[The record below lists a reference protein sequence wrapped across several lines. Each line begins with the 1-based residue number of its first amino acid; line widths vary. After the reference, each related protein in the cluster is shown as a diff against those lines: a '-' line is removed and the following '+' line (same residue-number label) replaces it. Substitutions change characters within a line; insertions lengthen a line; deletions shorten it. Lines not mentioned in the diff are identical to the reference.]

1 MNAFDK
7 FYKKTV
13 EERHAILAEY
23 ADLNEEE
30 QAFLASTGALSFDK
44 ANHMIEN
51 TIGIYSL
58 PLGLGMNMLLNDKR
72 YIVPMAMEEPSV
84 VAAQSAGA
92 KLIAQN
98 GGITGSATKRKMI
111 GQIELISVS
120 DIQAAKENII
130 ANEEQLIA
138 IANQA
143 HPSLQKRGG
152 GAVEIQVR
160 TAQTANDETLLI
172 VHLLVDTQE
181 AMGAN
186 MVNTMVET
194 LAPEL
199 EMLTNG
205 TANMRILS
213 NLVDEATAT
222 AVCRINPESLA
233 TKTQSGEW
241 VRDRIIAAYEFAD
254 ADIYRAA
261 THNKGIMNGIDAV
274 IMAFGN
280 DWRAVEAASH
290 AYAARTGSYKPMSK
304 WSKDA
309 DGYLVGELTLP
320 MPVAFVGGSIA
331 IHPIAS
337 LSKKIARVESAKEL
351 AMLVCAVGLTQN
363 LAALK
368 ALVTEGIQRGHM
380 SLQAKSLAMTAGAEA
395 DEIEI
400 VATFLQE
407 SKQLNVV
414 AAKEFIAKFTQRKI
428 K

>member
-30 QAFLASTGALSFDK
+30 QAFLASTGVLSFDK

-72 YIVPMAMEEPSV
+72 YVVPMAMEEPSV

-309 DGYLVGELTLP
+309 EGYLVGELTLP

-414 AAKEFIAKFTQRKI
+414 AAKEFIAKLRSEK
-428 K
+428 

>member
-1 MNAFDK
+1 MQSFDK
-7 FYKKTV
+7 FYKKTL
-13 EERHAILAEY
+13 EERQAILAEY
-23 ADLNEEE
+23 ANLNEEE

-51 TIGIYSL
+51 TVGIYSL
-58 PLGLGMNMLLNDKR
+58 PLGLGMNMLLNDKK

-84 VAAQSAGA
+84 VAAQSSGA

-98 GGITGSATKRKMI
+98 GGITSTATDRKMI
-111 GQIELISVS
+111 GQIELIIVP
-120 DIQAAKENII
+120 DVEAAEEKVI
-130 ANEEQLIA
+130 ANREKLIA
-138 IANQA
+138 IANNA
-143 HPSLQKRGG
+143 HPSLLKRGG
-152 GAVEIQVR
+152 GAVDLQVR
-160 TAQTANDETLLI
+160 TTKTASGETLFI

-199 EMLTNG
+199 EILTG
-205 TANMRILS
+205 GVANMRILS
-213 NLVDEATAT
+213 NLVDDATAT
-222 AVCRINPESLA
+222 ATCRLSPESLA

-290 AYAARTGSYKPMSK
+290 TYTARTGSYKPMSK

-309 DGYLVGELTLP
+309 DGYLIGELTLP

-395 DEIEI
+395 NEIEQ
-400 VATFLQE
+400 VAQFLQE
-407 SKQLNVV
+407 TKQLNVM
-414 AAKEFIAKFTQRKI
+414 AAKKYIAELRTK
-428 K
+428 

>member
-72 YIVPMAMEEPSV
+72 YVVPMAMEEPSV

-152 GAVEIQVR
+152 GAVKIQVR
-160 TAQTANDETLLI
+160 TAQTANDETLFI

-380 SLQAKSLAMTAGAEA
+380 SLQAKSLAMTAGAEP

-414 AAKEFIAKFTQRKI
+414 AAKEFIAKLRSEK
-428 K
+428 

>member
-1 MNAFDK
+1 MQSFDK
-7 FYKKTV
+7 FYKKTL
-13 EERHAILAEY
+13 EERQAILAEY
-23 ADLNEEE
+23 ANLNEEE

-51 TIGIYSL
+51 TVGIYSL
-58 PLGLGMNMLLNDKR
+58 PLGLGMNMLLNDKK

-84 VAAQSAGA
+84 VAAQSSGA

-98 GGITGSATKRKMI
+98 GGITSTATDRKMI
-111 GQIELISVS
+111 GQIELITVP
-120 DIQAAKENII
+120 DVEAAEEKVI
-130 ANEEQLIA
+130 ANREKLIA
-138 IANQA
+138 IANNA
-143 HPSLQKRGG
+143 HPSLLKRGG
-152 GAVEIQVR
+152 GAVDLRVR
-160 TAQTANDETLLI
+160 TTKTASGETLFI

-199 EMLTNG
+199 EILTG
-205 TANMRILS
+205 GVANMRILS
-213 NLVDEATAT
+213 NLVDDATAT
-222 AVCRINPESLA
+222 ATCRLSPESLA

-290 AYAARTGSYKPMSK
+290 AYTARTGSYKPMSK

-309 DGYLVGELTLP
+309 DGYLIGELTLP

-395 DEIEI
+395 NEIEQ
-400 VATFLQE
+400 VAQFLQE
-407 SKQLNVV
+407 TKQLNVM
-414 AAKEFIAKFTQRKI
+414 AAKKYIAELRTK
-428 K
+428 

>member
-58 PLGLGMNMLLNDKR
+58 PLGLGMNLLLNDKR
-72 YIVPMAMEEPSV
+72 YVVPMAMEEPSV

-160 TAQTANDETLLI
+160 TAQTANDETLFI

-337 LSKKIARVESAKEL
+337 LSKKIARVQSAKEL

-414 AAKEFIAKFTQRKI
+414 AAKEFIAKLRSEK
-428 K
+428 

>member
-1 MNAFDK
+1 MQSFDK
-7 FYKKTV
+7 FYKKTL
-13 EERHAILAEY
+13 EERQAILAEY
-23 ADLNEEE
+23 ANLNEKE

-51 TIGIYSL
+51 TVGIYSL
-58 PLGLGMNMLLNDKR
+58 PLGLGMNMLLNDKK

-84 VAAQSAGA
+84 VAAQSSGA

-98 GGITGSATKRKMI
+98 GGITSTATDRKMI
-111 GQIELISVS
+111 GQIELITVP
-120 DIQAAKENII
+120 DVEAAEEKVI
-130 ANEEQLIA
+130 ANREKLIA
-138 IANQA
+138 IANNA
-143 HPSLQKRGG
+143 HPSLLKRGG
-152 GAVEIQVR
+152 GAMDLQVR
-160 TAQTANDETLLI
+160 TTKTASGETLFI
-172 VHLLVDTQE
+172 IHLLVDTQE

-199 EMLTNG
+199 EILTG
-205 TANMRILS
+205 GVANMRILS
-213 NLVDEATAT
+213 NLVDDATAT
-222 AVCRINPESLA
+222 ATCRLSPESLA

-290 AYAARTGSYKPMSK
+290 AYTARTGSYKPMSK

-309 DGYLVGELTLP
+309 DGYLIGELTLP

-395 DEIEI
+395 NEIEQ
-400 VATFLQE
+400 VAQFLQE
-407 SKQLNVV
+407 TKQLNVM
-414 AAKEFIAKFTQRKI
+414 AAKKYIAELRTK
-428 K
+428 

>member
-120 DIQAAKENII
+120 DIQAAKKNII

-414 AAKEFIAKFTQRKI
+414 AAKEFIAKLRSEK
-428 K
+428 

>member
-13 EERHAILAEY
+13 EERRAILAEY

-51 TIGIYSL
+51 TIGIYLL
-58 PLGLGMNMLLNDKR
+58 PLGLGMNMLLNDKH
-72 YIVPMAMEEPSV
+72 YVVPMAMEEPSV

-152 GAVEIQVR
+152 GAVEIEVR

-309 DGYLVGELTLP
+309 EGYLVGELTLP
-320 MPVAFVGGSIA
+320 MPVAFVGGSIG
-331 IHPIAS
+331 IHPIAT

-395 DEIEI
+395 DEIEK

-414 AAKEFIAKFTQRKI
+414 AAKEFINKLRSGK
-428 K
+428 

>member
-160 TAQTANDETLLI
+160 TAQTANDVTLLI

-414 AAKEFIAKFTQRKI
+414 AAKEFIAKLRSEK
-428 K
+428 

>member
-1 MNAFDK
+1 MQSFDK
-7 FYKKTV
+7 FYKKTL
-13 EERHAILAEY
+13 EERQAILAEY
-23 ADLNEEE
+23 ANLNEEE

-51 TIGIYSL
+51 TVGIYSL
-58 PLGLGMNMLLNDKR
+58 PLGLGMNMLLNDKK

-84 VAAQSAGA
+84 LAAQSSGA

-98 GGITGSATKRKMI
+98 GGITSTATDRKMI
-111 GQIELISVS
+111 GQIELIIVP
-120 DIQAAKENII
+120 DVEAAEEKVI
-130 ANEEQLIA
+130 ANREKLIA
-138 IANQA
+138 IANNA
-143 HPSLQKRGG
+143 HPSLLKRGG
-152 GAVEIQVR
+152 GAVDLQVR
-160 TAQTANDETLLI
+160 TTKTASGETLFI

-199 EMLTNG
+199 EILTG
-205 TANMRILS
+205 GVANMRILS
-213 NLVDEATAT
+213 NLVDDATAT
-222 AVCRINPESLA
+222 ATCRLSPESLA

-290 AYAARTGSYKPMSK
+290 TYTARTGSYKPMSK

-309 DGYLVGELTLP
+309 DGYLIGELTLP

-395 DEIEI
+395 NEIEQ
-400 VATFLQE
+400 VAQFLQE
-407 SKQLNVV
+407 TKQLNVM
-414 AAKEFIAKFTQRKI
+414 AAKKYIAELRTK
-428 K
+428 

>member
-1 MNAFDK
+1 MQSFDK
-7 FYKKTV
+7 FYKKTL
-13 EERHAILAEY
+13 EERQAILAEY
-23 ADLNEEE
+23 ANLNEEE

-51 TIGIYSL
+51 TVGIYSL
-58 PLGLGMNMLLNDKR
+58 PLGLGMNMLLNDKK
-72 YIVPMAMEEPSV
+72 YIVPMTMEEPSV
-84 VAAQSAGA
+84 VAAQSSGA

-98 GGITGSATKRKMI
+98 GGITSTATDRKMI
-111 GQIELISVS
+111 GQIELITVP
-120 DIQAAKENII
+120 DVEAAEEKVI
-130 ANEEQLIA
+130 ANREKLIA
-138 IANQA
+138 IANNA
-143 HPSLQKRGG
+143 HPSLLKRGG
-152 GAVEIQVR
+152 GAVDLQVR
-160 TAQTANDETLLI
+160 TTKTASGETLFI
-172 VHLLVDTQE
+172 IHLLIDTQE

-199 EMLTNG
+199 EILTG
-205 TANMRILS
+205 GVANMRILS
-213 NLVDEATAT
+213 NLVDDATAT
-222 AVCRINPESLA
+222 ATCRLSPESLA

-241 VRDRIIAAYEFAD
+241 VRDRIISAYEFAD

-290 AYAARTGSYKPMSK
+290 AYTARTGSYKPMSK

-309 DGYLVGELTLP
+309 DGYLIGELTLP

-395 DEIEI
+395 NEIEQ
-400 VATFLQE
+400 VAQFLQE
-407 SKQLNVV
+407 TKQLNVM
-414 AAKEFIAKFTQRKI
+414 AAKKYIAELRTK
-428 K
+428 

>member
-13 EERHAILAEY
+13 EERRAILAEY
-23 ADLNEEE
+23 AGLNEEE

-51 TIGIYSL
+51 AIGIYSL
-58 PLGLGMNMLLNDKR
+58 PLGLGMNMLLNGKS
-72 YIVPMAMEEPSV
+72 YVVPMAMEEPSV
-84 VAAQSAGA
+84 VAAQSSGA

-98 GGITGSATKRKMI
+98 GGITGRATKRKMI
-111 GQIELISVS
+111 GQIELISVP
-120 DIQAAKENII
+120 DIQLAKENVI
-130 ANEEQLIA
+130 ANQAKLIT

-152 GAVEIQVR
+152 GAVDLQVR
-160 TAQTANDETLLI
+160 TAQTANDETLFI

-199 EMLTNG
+199 EALTSG
-205 TANMRILS
+205 KANMRILS

-222 AVCRINPESLA
+222 AMCRIKPESLA

-290 AYAARTGSYKPMSK
+290 AYAARIGSYKPMTK

-309 DGYLVGELTLP
+309 EGYLVGELTLP
-320 MPVAFVGGSIA
+320 MPVAFVGGSIG
-331 IHPIAS
+331 IHPIAT

-380 SLQAKSLAMTAGAEA
+380 SLQAKSLAMTAGAKA
-395 DEIEI
+395 DEIEK

-414 AAKEFIAKFTQRKI
+414 AAKEFIAKLRSEK
-428 K
+428 

>member
-1 MNAFDK
+1 MQSFDK
-7 FYKKTV
+7 FYKKTL
-13 EERHAILAEY
+13 EERQAILAEY
-23 ADLNEEE
+23 ANLNEEE

-51 TIGIYSL
+51 TVGIYSL
-58 PLGLGMNMLLNDKR
+58 PLGLGMNMLLNDKK

-84 VAAQSAGA
+84 VAAQSSGA

-98 GGITGSATKRKMI
+98 GGITSTATDRKMI
-111 GQIELISVS
+111 GQIELITVP
-120 DIQAAKENII
+120 DVEAAEEKVI
-130 ANEEQLIA
+130 ANREKLIA
-138 IANQA
+138 IANNA
-143 HPSLQKRGG
+143 HPSLLKRGG
-152 GAVEIQVR
+152 GAMDLQVR
-160 TAQTANDETLLI
+160 TTKTASGETLFI
-172 VHLLVDTQE
+172 IHLLVDTQE

-199 EMLTNG
+199 EILTG
-205 TANMRILS
+205 GVANMRILS
-213 NLVDEATAT
+213 NLVDDATAT
-222 AVCRINPESLA
+222 ATCRLSPESLA

-290 AYAARTGSYKPMSK
+290 AYTARTGSYKPMSK

-309 DGYLVGELTLP
+309 DGYLIGELTLP

-395 DEIEI
+395 NEIEQ
-400 VATFLQE
+400 VAQFLQE
-407 SKQLNVV
+407 TKQLNVM
-414 AAKEFIAKFTQRKI
+414 AAKKYIAELRTK
-428 K
+428 

>member
-13 EERHAILAEY
+13 EERRAILAEY
-23 ADLNEEE
+23 ANLNEEE

-58 PLGLGMNMLLNDKR
+58 PLGLGMNMLLNNKR
-72 YIVPMAMEEPSV
+72 YVVPMAMEEPSV

-98 GGITGSATKRKMI
+98 GGIAGSATKRKMI
-111 GQIELISVS
+111 GQIELVSVS
-120 DIQAAKENII
+120 DIEAAKENVI

-160 TAQTANDETLLI
+160 TAQTAHDEALFI

-186 MVNTMVET
+186 MVNTMVEA

-205 TANMRILS
+205 IANMRILS

-233 TKTQSGEW
+233 TKNQSGEW

-309 DGYLVGELTLP
+309 EGYLVGELTLP
-320 MPVAFVGGSIA
+320 MPVAFVGGSIG
-331 IHPIAS
+331 IHPIAT

-363 LAALK
+363 LSALK

-395 DEIEI
+395 DEIEK

-407 SKQLNVV
+407 SKKLNVV
-414 AAKEFIAKFTQRKI
+414 AAKEFITKLRSGN
-428 K
+428 

>member
-72 YIVPMAMEEPSV
+72 YVVPMAMEEPSV

-152 GAVEIQVR
+152 GAVKIQVR
-160 TAQTANDETLLI
+160 TAQTANDETLFI

-400 VATFLQE
+400 VVTFLQE

-414 AAKEFIAKFTQRKI
+414 AAKEFIAKLRSEK
-428 K
+428 

>member
-13 EERHAILAEY
+13 EERRAILAEY

-58 PLGLGMNMLLNDKR
+58 PLGLGMNMLLNDKH
-72 YIVPMAMEEPSV
+72 YVVPMVMEEPSV

-92 KLIAQN
+92 KLIGQN

-233 TKTQSGEW
+233 TKTQSSEW

-309 DGYLVGELTLP
+309 EGYLVGELTLP
-320 MPVAFVGGSIA
+320 MPVAFVGGSIG
-331 IHPIAS
+331 IHPIAT

-395 DEIEI
+395 DEIEK

-414 AAKEFIAKFTQRKI
+414 AAKEFINKLRSGK
-428 K
+428 

>member
-72 YIVPMAMEEPSV
+72 YVVPMAMEEPSV

-160 TAQTANDETLLI
+160 TAQTANDETLFI

-309 DGYLVGELTLP
+309 EGYLVGELTLP

-414 AAKEFIAKFTQRKI
+414 AAKEFIAKLRSEK
-428 K
+428 

>member
-13 EERHAILAEY
+13 EERRAILAEY

-58 PLGLGMNMLLNDKR
+58 PLGLGMNMLLNDKH
-72 YIVPMAMEEPSV
+72 YVVPMAMEEPSV

-92 KLIAQN
+92 KLIGQN

-172 VHLLVDTQE
+172 VHLLIDTQE

-309 DGYLVGELTLP
+309 EGYLVGELTLP
-320 MPVAFVGGSIA
+320 MPVAFVGGSIG
-331 IHPIAS
+331 IHPIAT

-395 DEIEI
+395 DEIEK

-414 AAKEFIAKFTQRKI
+414 AAKEFINKLRSGK
-428 K
+428 

>member
-13 EERHAILAEY
+13 EERRAILAEY

-72 YIVPMAMEEPSV
+72 YVVPMAMEEPSV

-233 TKTQSGEW
+233 TKTQSSEW

-309 DGYLVGELTLP
+309 EGYLVGELTLP
-320 MPVAFVGGSIA
+320 MPVAFVGGSIG
-331 IHPIAS
+331 IHPIAT

-363 LAALK
+363 LSALK

-414 AAKEFIAKFTQRKI
+414 AAKEFIAKLRSEK
-428 K
+428 

>member
-1 MNAFDK
+1 MQSFDK
-7 FYKKTV
+7 FYKKTL
-13 EERHAILAEY
+13 EERQAILAEY
-23 ADLNEEE
+23 ANLNEEE

-51 TIGIYSL
+51 TVGIYSL
-58 PLGLGMNMLLNDKR
+58 PLGLGMNMLLNDKK

-84 VAAQSAGA
+84 VAAQSSGA

-98 GGITGSATKRKMI
+98 GGITSTATDRKMI
-111 GQIELISVS
+111 GQIELITVP
-120 DIQAAKENII
+120 DVEAAEEKVI
-130 ANEEQLIA
+130 ANREKLIA
-138 IANQA
+138 IANNA
-143 HPSLQKRGG
+143 HPSLLKRGG
-152 GAVEIQVR
+152 GAVDLQVR
-160 TAQTANDETLLI
+160 ITKTASGETLFI
-172 VHLLVDTQE
+172 IHLLVDTQE

-199 EMLTNG
+199 EILTG
-205 TANMRILS
+205 GVANMRILS
-213 NLVDEATAT
+213 NLVDDATAT
-222 AVCRINPESLA
+222 ATCRLSPESLA

-290 AYAARTGSYKPMSK
+290 AYTARTGSYKPMSK

-309 DGYLVGELTLP
+309 DGYLIGELTLP

-395 DEIEI
+395 NEIEQ
-400 VATFLQE
+400 VAQFLQE
-407 SKQLNVV
+407 TKQLNVM
-414 AAKEFIAKFTQRKI
+414 AAKKYIAELRTK
-428 K
+428 

>member
-13 EERHAILAEY
+13 EERRAILAEY
-23 ADLNEEE
+23 ANLNEEE

-58 PLGLGMNMLLNDKR
+58 PLGLGMNMLLNNKR
-72 YIVPMAMEEPSV
+72 YVVPMAMEEPSV

-98 GGITGSATKRKMI
+98 GGIAGSATKRKMI
-111 GQIELISVS
+111 GQIELVSVS
-120 DIQAAKENII
+120 DIEAAKENII

-160 TAQTANDETLLI
+160 TAQTAHDEALFI

-186 MVNTMVET
+186 MVNTMVEA

-205 TANMRILS
+205 IANMRILS

-233 TKTQSGEW
+233 TKNQSGEW

-309 DGYLVGELTLP
+309 EGYLVGELTLP
-320 MPVAFVGGSIA
+320 MPVAFVGGSIG
-331 IHPIAS
+331 IHPIAT

-363 LAALK
+363 LSALK

-395 DEIEI
+395 DEIEK

-414 AAKEFIAKFTQRKI
+414 AAKEFITKLRSGN
-428 K
+428 

>member
-72 YIVPMAMEEPSV
+72 YVVPMAMEEPSV

-152 GAVEIQVR
+152 GAVKIQVR
-160 TAQTANDETLLI
+160 TTQTANDETLFI

-414 AAKEFIAKFTQRKI
+414 AAKEFIAKLRSEK
-428 K
+428 

>member
-13 EERHAILAEY
+13 EERRAILAEY
-23 ADLNEEE
+23 ANLNEEE

-72 YIVPMAMEEPSV
+72 YVVPMAMEEPSV

-120 DIQAAKENII
+120 DIPAAKENII

-152 GAVEIQVR
+152 GAVAIQVR

-304 WSKDA
+304 WSKDVE
-309 DGYLVGELTLP
+309 GYLVGELTLP
-320 MPVAFVGGSIA
+320 MPVAFVGGSIG
-331 IHPIAS
+331 IHPIAT

-363 LAALK
+363 LSALK

-395 DEIEI
+395 EEIEK

-414 AAKEFIAKFTQRKI
+414 AAKEFITKLRSGK
-428 K
+428 

>member
-13 EERHAILAEY
+13 EERRAILAKY

-58 PLGLGMNMLLNDKR
+58 PLGLGMNMLLNDKH
-72 YIVPMAMEEPSV
+72 YVVPMAMEEPSV

-92 KLIAQN
+92 KLIGQN
-98 GGITGSATKRKMI
+98 GGIIGSATKRKMI

-309 DGYLVGELTLP
+309 EGYLVGELTLP
-320 MPVAFVGGSIA
+320 MPVAFVGGSIG
-331 IHPIAS
+331 IHPIAT

-395 DEIEI
+395 DEIEK

-414 AAKEFIAKFTQRKI
+414 AAKEFINKLRSGK
-428 K
+428 

>member
-72 YIVPMAMEEPSV
+72 YVVPMAMEEPSV

-143 HPSLQKRGG
+143 HPSLQERGG

-414 AAKEFIAKFTQRKI
+414 AAKEFIAKLRSEK
-428 K
+428 

>member
-13 EERHAILAEY
+13 EERRAILAEY

-58 PLGLGMNMLLNDKR
+58 PLGLGMNMLLNDKH
-72 YIVPMAMEEPSV
+72 YVVPMVMEEPSV

-92 KLIAQN
+92 KLIGQN

-309 DGYLVGELTLP
+309 EGYLVGELTLP
-320 MPVAFVGGSIA
+320 MPVAFVGGSIG
-331 IHPIAS
+331 IHPIAI

-395 DEIEI
+395 DEIEK

-414 AAKEFIAKFTQRKI
+414 AAKEFINKLRSGK
-428 K
+428 

>member
-1 MNAFDK
+1 MKSFDK
-7 FYKKTV
+7 FYKKTL
-13 EERHAILAEY
+13 EERQAILAEY
-23 ADLNEEE
+23 ANLNEEE

-51 TIGIYSL
+51 TVGIYSL
-58 PLGLGMNMLLNDKR
+58 PLGLGMNMLLNDKK

-84 VAAQSAGA
+84 VAAQSSGA

-98 GGITGSATKRKMI
+98 GGITSTATDRKMI
-111 GQIELISVS
+111 GQIELITVP
-120 DIQAAKENII
+120 DVEAAEEKVI
-130 ANEEQLIA
+130 ANREKLIA
-138 IANQA
+138 IANNA
-143 HPSLQKRGG
+143 HPSLLKRGG
-152 GAVEIQVR
+152 GAVDLRVR
-160 TAQTANDETLLI
+160 TTKTASGETLFI

-199 EMLTNG
+199 EILTG
-205 TANMRILS
+205 GVANMRILS
-213 NLVDEATAT
+213 NLVDDATAT
-222 AVCRINPESLA
+222 ATCRLSPESLA

-290 AYAARTGSYKPMSK
+290 AYTARTGSYKPMSK

-309 DGYLVGELTLP
+309 DGYLIGELTLP

-395 DEIEI
+395 NEIEQ
-400 VATFLQE
+400 VAQFLQE
-407 SKQLNVV
+407 TKQLNVM
-414 AAKEFIAKFTQRKI
+414 AAKKYIAELRTK
-428 K
+428 

>member
-1 MNAFDK
+1 
-7 FYKKTV
+7 KKTV

-72 YIVPMAMEEPSV
+72 YVVPMAMEEPSV

-152 GAVEIQVR
+152 GAVKIQVR
-160 TAQTANDETLLI
+160 TAQTANDETLFI

-414 AAKEFIAKFTQRKI
+414 AAKEFIAKLRSEK
-428 K
+428 

>member
-13 EERHAILAEY
+13 EERHTILAEY

-72 YIVPMAMEEPSV
+72 YVVPMAMEEPSV

-309 DGYLVGELTLP
+309 EGYLVGELTLP
-320 MPVAFVGGSIA
+320 MPVAFVGGSIG
-331 IHPIAS
+331 IHPIAT

-363 LAALK
+363 LSALK

-395 DEIEI
+395 DEIEK

-414 AAKEFIAKFTQRKI
+414 AAKEFITKLRSEK
-428 K
+428 

>member
-23 ADLNEEE
+23 AGLNEEE

-72 YIVPMAMEEPSV
+72 YVVPMAMEEPSV

-98 GGITGSATKRKMI
+98 GGIAGSATKRKMI
-111 GQIELISVS
+111 GQIELVSVS
-120 DIQAAKENII
+120 DIEAAKENVI

-160 TAQTANDETLLI
+160 TAQTAHDEALFI

-186 MVNTMVET
+186 MVNTMVEA

-205 TANMRILS
+205 IANMRILS

-309 DGYLVGELTLP
+309 EGYLVGELTLP
-320 MPVAFVGGSIA
+320 MPVAFVGGSIG
-331 IHPIAS
+331 IHPIAT

-363 LAALK
+363 LSALK

-395 DEIEI
+395 DEIEK

-414 AAKEFIAKFTQRKI
+414 AAKEFITKLRSGN
-428 K
+428 

>member
-13 EERHAILAEY
+13 EERRAILAKY

-58 PLGLGMNMLLNDKR
+58 PLGLGMNMLLNDKH
-72 YIVPMAMEEPSV
+72 YVVPMSMEEPSV

-92 KLIAQN
+92 KLIGQN

-309 DGYLVGELTLP
+309 EGYLVGELTLP
-320 MPVAFVGGSIA
+320 MPVAFVGGSIG
-331 IHPIAS
+331 IHPIAT

-395 DEIEI
+395 DEIEK

-414 AAKEFIAKFTQRKI
+414 AAKEFINKLRSGK
-428 K
+428 

>member
-72 YIVPMAMEEPSV
+72 YVVPMAMEEPSV

-152 GAVEIQVR
+152 GAVKIQVR
-160 TAQTANDETLLI
+160 TAQTANDETLFI

-320 MPVAFVGGSIA
+320 MPVAFVGGSIE

-414 AAKEFIAKFTQRKI
+414 AAKEFIAKLRSEK
-428 K
+428 

>member
-13 EERHAILAEY
+13 EERRAILAEY

-44 ANHMIEN
+44 VNHMIEN

-58 PLGLGMNMLLNDKR
+58 PLGLGMNMLLNDKH
-72 YIVPMAMEEPSV
+72 YVVPMVMEEPSV

-92 KLIAQN
+92 KLIGQN

-309 DGYLVGELTLP
+309 EGYLVGELTLP
-320 MPVAFVGGSIA
+320 MPVAFVGGSIG
-331 IHPIAS
+331 IHPIAT

-395 DEIEI
+395 DEIEK

-414 AAKEFIAKFTQRKI
+414 AAKEFINKLRSGK
-428 K
+428 

>member
-1 MNAFDK
+1 MQSFDK
-7 FYKKTV
+7 FYKKTL
-13 EERHAILAEY
+13 EERQVILAEY
-23 ADLNEEE
+23 ANLNEEE

-51 TIGIYSL
+51 TVGIYSL
-58 PLGLGMNMLLNDKR
+58 PLGLGMNMLLNDKK

-84 VAAQSAGA
+84 VAAQSSGA

-98 GGITGSATKRKMI
+98 GGITSTATDRKMI
-111 GQIELISVS
+111 GQIELITVP
-120 DIQAAKENII
+120 DVEAAEEKVI
-130 ANEEQLIA
+130 ANREKLIA
-138 IANQA
+138 IANNA
-143 HPSLQKRGG
+143 HPSLLKRGG
-152 GAVEIQVR
+152 GAVDLQVR
-160 TAQTANDETLLI
+160 TTKTASGETLFI
-172 VHLLVDTQE
+172 IHLLVDTQE

-199 EMLTNG
+199 EILTG
-205 TANMRILS
+205 GVANMRILS
-213 NLVDEATAT
+213 NLVDDATAT
-222 AVCRINPESLA
+222 ATCRLSPESLA

-290 AYAARTGSYKPMSK
+290 AYTARTGSYKPMSK

-309 DGYLVGELTLP
+309 DGYLIGELTLP

-395 DEIEI
+395 NEIEQ
-400 VATFLQE
+400 VAQFLQE
-407 SKQLNVV
+407 TKQLNVM
-414 AAKEFIAKFTQRKI
+414 AAKKYIAELRTK
-428 K
+428 

>member
-1 MNAFDK
+1 MKSFDK
-7 FYKKTV
+7 FYKKTL
-13 EERHAILAEY
+13 EERQAILAEY
-23 ADLNEEE
+23 ANLNEEE

-51 TIGIYSL
+51 TVGIYSL
-58 PLGLGMNMLLNDKR
+58 PLGLGMNMLLNDKK

-84 VAAQSAGA
+84 VAAQSSGA

-98 GGITGSATKRKMI
+98 GGITSTATDRKMI
-111 GQIELISVS
+111 GQIELITVP
-120 DIQAAKENII
+120 DVEVAEEKVI
-130 ANEEQLIA
+130 ANREKLIA
-138 IANQA
+138 IANNA
-143 HPSLQKRGG
+143 HPSLLKRGG
-152 GAVEIQVR
+152 GAVDLQVR
-160 TAQTANDETLLI
+160 TTKTASGETLFI
-172 VHLLVDTQE
+172 IHLLVDTQE

-199 EMLTNG
+199 EILTG
-205 TANMRILS
+205 GVANMRILS
-213 NLVDEATAT
+213 NLVDDATAT
-222 AVCRINPESLA
+222 ATCRLSPESLA

-309 DGYLVGELTLP
+309 DGYLMGELTLP

-395 DEIEI
+395 NEIEQ
-400 VATFLQE
+400 VAQFLQE
-407 SKQLNVV
+407 TKQLNVM
-414 AAKEFIAKFTQRKI
+414 AAKKYIAELRTK
-428 K
+428 

>member
-1 MNAFDK
+1 MQSFDK
-7 FYKKTV
+7 FYKKTL
-13 EERHAILAEY
+13 EERQAILAEY
-23 ADLNEEE
+23 ANLNEEE

-51 TIGIYSL
+51 TVGIYSL
-58 PLGLGMNMLLNDKR
+58 PLGLGMNMLLNDKK
-72 YIVPMAMEEPSV
+72 YTVPMAMEEPSV
-84 VAAQSAGA
+84 VAAQSSGA

-98 GGITGSATKRKMI
+98 GGITSTATDRKMI
-111 GQIELISVS
+111 GQIELITVP
-120 DIQAAKENII
+120 DVEAAEEKVI
-130 ANEEQLIA
+130 ANREKLIA
-138 IANQA
+138 IANNA
-143 HPSLQKRGG
+143 HPSLLKRGG
-152 GAVEIQVR
+152 GAVDLQVR
-160 TAQTANDETLLI
+160 TTKTASDETLFI
-172 VHLLVDTQE
+172 IHLLVDTQE

-199 EMLTNG
+199 EILTG
-205 TANMRILS
+205 GVANMRILS
-213 NLVDEATAT
+213 NLVDDATAT
-222 AVCRINPESLA
+222 ATCRLSPESLA

-290 AYAARTGSYKPMSK
+290 AYTARTGSYKPMSK

-309 DGYLVGELTLP
+309 DGYLIGELTLP

-395 DEIEI
+395 NEIEQ
-400 VATFLQE
+400 VAQFLQE
-407 SKQLNVV
+407 TKQLNVM
-414 AAKEFIAKFTQRKI
+414 AAKKYIAELRTK
-428 K
+428 

>member
-13 EERHAILAEY
+13 EERRAILAKY

-58 PLGLGMNMLLNDKR
+58 PLGLGMNMLLNDKH
-72 YIVPMAMEEPSV
+72 YVVPMAMEEPSV

-92 KLIAQN
+92 KLIGQN

-111 GQIELISVS
+111 GQFELISVS

-309 DGYLVGELTLP
+309 EGYLVGELTLP
-320 MPVAFVGGSIA
+320 MPVAFVGGSIG
-331 IHPIAS
+331 IHPIAT

-395 DEIEI
+395 DEIEK

-414 AAKEFIAKFTQRKI
+414 AAKEFINKLRSGK
-428 K
+428 

>member
-1 MNAFDK
+1 MKSFDK
-7 FYKKTV
+7 FYKKTL
-13 EERHAILAEY
+13 EERQAILAEY
-23 ADLNEEE
+23 ANLNEEE

-51 TIGIYSL
+51 TVGIYSL
-58 PLGLGMNMLLNDKR
+58 PLGLGMNMLLNDKK

-84 VAAQSAGA
+84 VAAQSSGA

-98 GGITGSATKRKMI
+98 GGITSTATDRKMI
-111 GQIELISVS
+111 GQIELITVP
-120 DIQAAKENII
+120 DVEAAEEKVI
-130 ANEEQLIA
+130 ANREKLIA
-138 IANQA
+138 IANNA
-143 HPSLQKRGG
+143 HPSLLKRGG
-152 GAVEIQVR
+152 GAVDLQVR
-160 TAQTANDETLLI
+160 TTKTASGETLFI
-172 VHLLVDTQE
+172 IHLLVDTQE

-199 EMLTNG
+199 EILTG
-205 TANMRILS
+205 GVANMRILS
-213 NLVDEATAT
+213 NLVDDATAT
-222 AVCRINPESLA
+222 ATCRLSPESLA

-309 DGYLVGELTLP
+309 DGYLMGELTLP

-395 DEIEI
+395 NEIEQ
-400 VATFLQE
+400 VAQFLQE
-407 SKQLNVV
+407 TKQLNVM
-414 AAKEFIAKFTQRKI
+414 AAKKYIAELRTK
-428 K
+428 

>member
-120 DIQAAKENII
+120 DIQAAKKNII

-160 TAQTANDETLLI
+160 TAQTANDETLFI

-213 NLVDEATAT
+213 NLVDKATAT

-414 AAKEFIAKFTQRKI
+414 AAKEFIAKLRSEK
-428 K
+428 

>member
-1 MNAFDK
+1 MKSFDK
-7 FYKKTV
+7 FYKKTL
-13 EERHAILAEY
+13 EERQAILAEY
-23 ADLNEEE
+23 ANLNEEE

-51 TIGIYSL
+51 TVGIYSL
-58 PLGLGMNMLLNDKR
+58 PLGLGMNMLLNDKK

-84 VAAQSAGA
+84 VAAQSSGA

-98 GGITGSATKRKMI
+98 GGITSTATDRKMI
-111 GQIELISVS
+111 GQIELITVP
-120 DIQAAKENII
+120 DVEAAEEKVI
-130 ANEEQLIA
+130 ANREKVIA
-138 IANQA
+138 IANNA
-143 HPSLQKRGG
+143 HPSLLKRGG
-152 GAVEIQVR
+152 GAVDLQVR
-160 TAQTANDETLLI
+160 TTKTASGETLFI
-172 VHLLVDTQE
+172 IHLLVDTQE

-199 EMLTNG
+199 EILTG
-205 TANMRILS
+205 GVANMRILS
-213 NLVDEATAT
+213 NLVDDATAT
-222 AVCRINPESLA
+222 ATCRLSPESLA

-290 AYAARTGSYKPMSK
+290 AYTARTGSYKPMSK

-309 DGYLVGELTLP
+309 DGYLIGELTLP

-331 IHPIAS
+331 IHPIAT

-395 DEIEI
+395 NEIEQ
-400 VATFLQE
+400 VAQFLQE
-407 SKQLNVV
+407 TKQLNVM
-414 AAKEFIAKFTQRKI
+414 AAKKYIAELRTK
-428 K
+428 